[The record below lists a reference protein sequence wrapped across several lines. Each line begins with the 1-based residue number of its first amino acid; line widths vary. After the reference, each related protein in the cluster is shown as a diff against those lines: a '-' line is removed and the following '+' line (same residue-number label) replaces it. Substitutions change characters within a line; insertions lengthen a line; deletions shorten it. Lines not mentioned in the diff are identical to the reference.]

1 MTTPSE
7 NPTDPQDQSQQPKSD
22 TPSEGT
28 QEQTNSSTDPGIP
41 NERPDFRRMLLQ
53 FLIFLR
59 QRTSLE
65 EDKADP
71 QETIDY
77 IKRGI
82 EFKGTNV
89 WILVFAILVAS
100 IGLNMNSAAVI
111 IGAML
116 ISPLMG
122 PIMGVGMGVGINDF
136 DLIKRSGKNLGLM
149 VGISVLTSTIY
160 FFLTPL
166 SDAQSELL
174 ARTTPTIW
182 DVLIAIFGGLA
193 GIVAGSR
200 KEKSNAIPG
209 VAIATALMPPLC
221 TAGYGLATGN
231 LSYFFGAFY
240 LFTINSVFISLST
253 TIIVR
258 YLRYPT
264 REFIDHAK
272 ELRVK
277 RWITAFVIIVILPSL
292 YIAYDL
298 VKTTVFQREAGVFV
312 TENFV
317 FEHAQVISKNISVDG
332 DEKKIEVALI
342 GQPVPQ
348 ETLDLLENKLKN
360 NERLADAILV
370 VRQGPINDAGL
381 DMETVQLMNQSM
393 KTGIIEDLYKR
404 NEEAL
409 QSKDEQIK
417 VLQNEIVTLK
427 SRELPIGDI
436 SAELRAQH
444 GSVQE
449 FTLTKNPIITLDSLK
464 ADTVT
469 FAYVH
474 FKKLP
479 PKEELARLENWL
491 KTRTKADSLK
501 LVVD

>member
-1 MTTPSE
+1 MNTTSE
-7 NPTDPQDQSQQPKSD
+7 DQPKK
-22 TPSEGT
+22 EGKDN
-28 QEQTNSSTDPGIP
+28 ESPLNAGELNSTTSQNQADQL
-41 NERPDFRRMLLQ
+41 RPDLRKVFLQ
-53 FLIFLR
+53 FLVFLR

-71 QETIDY
+71 AETIDY

-82 EFKGTNV
+82 EFRGTNV

-166 SDAQSELL
+166 NDAQSELL

-182 DVLIAIFGGLA
+182 DVLIALFGGLA

-231 LSYFFGAFY
+231 LPYFFGAFY

-253 TIIVR
+253 MIIVR
-258 YLRYPT
+258 FLRYPT
-264 REFIDHAK
+264 KEFVDIAK
-272 ELRVK
+272 ENRVK
-277 RWITAFVIIVILPSL
+277 RWIGIFVFIVILPSL
-292 YIAYDL
+292 YIAYNL
-298 VKTTVFQREAGVFV
+298 VKETVFVREAGLFV

-317 FEHAQVISKNISVDG
+317 FEHTQVISKTIIVEDK
-332 DEKKIEVALI
+332 EKRIEVALI
-342 GQPVPQ
+342 GEPIPQ
-348 ETLDLLENKLKN
+348 ETIDLLKNKLKKD
-360 NERLADAILV
+360 ERLSGTDLI
-370 VRQGPINDAGL
+370 VRQGSLNNDGL
-381 DMETVQLMNQSM
+381 DKETIQMMNQSM
-393 KTGIIEDLYKR
+393 KSGIIEDLYKR
-404 NEEAL
+404 NEEVI
-409 QSKDEQIK
+409 QSKDQKINMLER
-417 VLQNEIVTLK
+417 EIVNLK
-427 SRELPIGDI
+427 SKELPIQDI
-436 SAELRAQH
+436 SAELKAQH
-444 GSVQE
+444 KSVAE
-449 FTLTKNPIITLDSLK
+449 FTLMKNPVVSMDSLQM
-464 ADTVT
+464 DTLI
-469 FAYVH
+469 FAYVK
-474 FKKLP
+474 FNSKPNISEIQRL
-479 PKEELARLENWL
+479 KEWL
-491 KTRTKADSLK
+491 IARTKSDKLK
-501 LVVD
+501 LVVE